1 MASLVKTRVDNI
13 GLVCL
18 FAPTEFIDEFFLLLL
33 SKILG
38 GLCCLDIKFRFFSQ
52 RFRNL
57 QSGRGKTF
65 FFEKEITYKSIF
77 FLFFQVVIEY

>member
-18 FAPTEFIDEFFLLLL
+18 FAPTEFIDEFFFVTFIKNFGRPLLFRN
-33 SKILG
+33 KIS
-38 GLCCLDIKFRFFSQ
+38 IFFSQ
-52 RFRNL
+52 RLRNL
-57 QSGRGKTF
+57 QSGRGKH